1 MCISHLFMDAKKQ
14 LPFQSIFRYLLHC
27 WNLWELLKSEVKP
40 MGQVSL
46 QMSPAQKGCLPT
58 SAVHGWSGD
67 KPLQGF
73 LSTRK
78 GIEKGLGYLLLGYIY
93 ICVHTYVRSRSAPS
107 SQVQTLSS
115 CPRSQSP
122 LSSYCWCAI
131 YPPCK
136 ALLARN
142 QREKQLV
149 LGVFREA
156 NPLE

>member
-1 MCISHLFMDAKKQ
+1 MCISHLFMDAKQQ

-40 MGQVSL
+40 MGQMSL

-58 SAVHGWSGD
+58 SAVHGWSVA

-78 GIEKGLGYLLLGYIY
+78 GTEKGLEYLLLGYIY
-93 ICVHTYVRSRSAPS
+93 ICAHTHVYTYVWGRSAPS

-122 LSSYCWCAI
+122 Q
-131 YPPCK
+131 
-136 ALLARN
+136 LLA
-142 QREKQLV
+142 
-149 LGVFREA
+149 LGYTSSCL
-156 NPLE
+156 PLSPCAALSLCK